1 MAGIGANRP
10 SRRPVA
16 GVSSWIWTSIV
27 LALAVVP
34 LLTACALEEDVPL
47 AERRAQDLNK
57 TIMCPVC
64 PGESID
70 QSQNPLAGQMRAIVA
85 EKLDQGWSEQDIQEF
100 FVERYGP
107 SVLLEPQRRGF
118 TLMVWII
125 PPVALIGA
133 GIILY
138 LALRLMRRSPA
149 AATRSLGE
157 EVWLS
162 DDERR
167 DYFQRIE
174 ATLDDDSGAVTHAK
188 GDLVPP
194 PGNMGNRGAD

>member
-1 MAGIGANRP
+1 MAGNRASRP
-10 SRRPVA
+10 LRRPLA
-16 GVSSWIWTSIV
+16 GMSSWTWASIV
-27 LALAVVP
+27 LALVVVP
-34 LLTACALEEDVPL
+34 LLMACALEEDVPL
-47 AERRAQDLNK
+47 AERRAQELNK

-85 EKLDQGWSEQDIQEF
+85 EKLDQGWSEQQIQEF

-118 TLMVWII
+118 TLLVWII

-133 GIILY
+133 GIVLY
-138 LALRLMRRSPA
+138 LALRLMRRSPGT
-149 AATRSLGE
+149 ATPSLGQ

-162 DDERR
+162 DAERR

-174 ATLDDDSGAVTHAK
+174 ATLDEYSGAVTHAK

-194 PGNMGNRGAD
+194 SGNRGGD